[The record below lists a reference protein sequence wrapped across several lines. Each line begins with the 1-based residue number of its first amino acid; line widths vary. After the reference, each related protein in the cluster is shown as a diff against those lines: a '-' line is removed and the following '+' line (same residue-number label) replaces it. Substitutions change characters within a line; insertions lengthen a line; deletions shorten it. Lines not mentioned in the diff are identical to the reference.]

1 MSYSMRCIFFTEKGK
16 ILDQAWN
23 DSLKALSNLGSDLDI
38 EYSMENN
45 VKLEGG
51 SFKNKHISYFTKQ
64 AFEIKRDKLYKQLDF
79 IQKDLCKI
87 DNNKYTP
94 DYFQLTDDQKES
106 IMEEMNN
113 LRDEKE
119 ELQYAANACSFMIGM
134 FDWLSE
140 RAYEEDTSFNEIIY
154 VGIYAE

>member
-1 MSYSMRCIFFTEKGK
+1 
-16 ILDQAWN
+16 
-23 DSLKALSNLGSDLDI
+23 
-38 EYSMENN
+38 
-45 VKLEGG
+45 
-51 SFKNKHISYFTKQ
+51 
-64 AFEIKRDKLYKQLDF
+64 
-79 IQKDLCKI
+79 
-87 DNNKYTP
+87 
-94 DYFQLTDDQKES
+94 
-106 IMEEMNN
+106 MNN